1 MTADKGGPY
10 ESSAPDQYM
19 ERHVT
24 DLRVTVG
31 RFDERINDI
40 RGTMVT
46 KEDLAKSKLEIA
58 WRLLQFLVP
67 ILAACLGALA
77 VAYLS

>member
-40 RGTMVT
+40 RGTAVRWSRKRT
-46 KEDLAKSKLEIA
+46 LRKASWKSLGVCCSFSCPFSPLA
-58 WRLLQFLVP
+58 
-67 ILAACLGALA
+67 
-77 VAYLS
+77 